1 MIRPGE
7 VSAAGGPAELPGG
20 LIRAHTVTPR
30 RVEWLWWPY
39 VPLGKISACA
49 GQMGQAKTLFT
60 EWLAANVTRAPRL
73 NLDKAASVLMMCA
86 EDDAEDTTVP
96 RLIAAGADLSRIA
109 FPPDTALSADKLSN
123 FCDEMG
129 DVRLITI
136 DPFAAYIPGNFD
148 SYKSQDVRRV
158 LNPIG
163 DLARE
168 RRLAVLLIQHLN
180 RRADTLDAL
189 ARIADSQGI
198 PAVARSVLIW
208 GPDPSDPDGDQG
220 TAKVLT
226 RPKNNLARGGA
237 SAGFR
242 IQTKEVQDAG
252 SQPLLVHTGAS
263 DALASDVVADQ
274 DARSRTQEAVLWLR
288 DYLAGGPRETE
299 QGGRDALEAGISTK
313 CLRSARERVARS
325 YRPGGNHGPYVW
337 ELKGGQPPETGQ
349 PRNTALL
356 EEEGIHGQSGAITGN
371 HDAVNARMPVIAH
384 SGEDDATVEHD
395 RLAAKFPETV
405 DLHDGALERLRAS
418 VEGQGDQPC

>member
-7 VSAAGGPAELPGG
+7 VGATGGPAQLPGG

-109 FPPDTALSADKLSN
+109 FPLDTALSADKLSN
-123 FCDEMG
+123 YCDEMG

-198 PAVARSVLIW
+198 PVARSVLIW

-226 RPKNNLARGGA
+226 RAKNNIARGNA
-237 SAGFR
+237 AAGFG
-242 IQTKEVQDAG
+242 IQTTEVPDAG

-263 DALASDVVADQ
+263 DALASDVVSDQ

-288 DYLAGGPRETE
+288 DYLADGPKETE
-299 QGGRDALEAGISTK
+299 QGGRDASEAGISTK

-337 ELKGGQPPETGQ
+337 ELKGGQPRATP
-349 PRNTALL
+349 L
-356 EEEGIHGQSGAITGN
+356 EEEGIHGQSGASTGN
-371 HDAVNARMPVIAH
+371 HDAVNARMPVNAH
-384 SGEDDATVEHD
+384 SGEDDAAAEHD
-395 RLAAKFPETV
+395 RLAAKFPETIE
-405 DLHDGALERLRAS
+405 AA
-418 VEGQGDQPC
+418 